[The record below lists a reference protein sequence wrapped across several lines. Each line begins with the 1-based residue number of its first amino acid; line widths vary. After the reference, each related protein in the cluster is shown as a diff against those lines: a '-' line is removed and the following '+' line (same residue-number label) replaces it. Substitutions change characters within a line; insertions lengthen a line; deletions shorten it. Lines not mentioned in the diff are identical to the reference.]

1 MELSTEGS
9 MRLTLFAGI
18 PTVALLLISCA
29 RSDDPTPG
37 PATDASITAAVKT
50 ELLADSFTPALHIH
64 VATKDRV
71 VTLSGKVKSR
81 AEKDEAV
88 RVARAVGG
96 VSAVQD
102 ELDIHQ
108 NF

>member
-1 MELSTEGS
+1 
-9 MRLTLFAGI
+9 MRLNRLAAISTF
-18 PTVALLLISCA
+18 ALLIGGCA

-37 PATDASITAAVKT
+37 SLTDASITAAVKT
-50 ELLADSFTPALHIH
+50 HLFADNFTPALHIN

-71 VTLSGKVKSR
+71 VTLTGKVKSR
-81 AEKDEAV
+81 DDKEEAV

-96 VSAVQD
+96 VRDVHD

>member
-1 MELSTEGS
+1 MQLQLIAFIS
-9 MRLTLFAGI
+9 AG
-18 PTVALLLISCA
+18 ALLVSGCA

-50 ELLADSFTPALHIH
+50 ELLVDSFTPALHIH
-64 VATKDRV
+64 VVTKDRV
-71 VTLSGKVKSR
+71 VTLTGKVKSR
-81 AEKDEAV
+81 EDKVEAV

>member
-1 MELSTEGS
+1 
-9 MRLTLFAGI
+9 MRLTLL
-18 PTVALLLISCA
+18 TLLTYALLVSGCA
-29 RSDDPTPG
+29 RSDDATPG

-50 ELLADSFTPALHIH
+50 ELLAKSFTPALHIH
-64 VATKDRV
+64 VVTKDRV

-81 AEKDEAV
+81 DDKEEAV

-96 VSAVQD
+96 VRDVLDQ
-102 ELDIHQ
+102 LDIHQ

>member
-1 MELSTEGS
+1 
-9 MRLTLFAGI
+9 MRLNLLASLVGLTLL
-18 PTVALLLISCA
+18 TVGCA

-37 PATDASITAAVKT
+37 PLTDASITAAVKT
-50 ELLADSFTPALHIH
+50 NLFADNFTPALHIN

-71 VTLSGKVKSR
+71 VTLTGKVKSR
-81 AEKDEAV
+81 DDKEEAV

-96 VSAVQD
+96 VRTVQD
-102 ELDIHQ
+102 ELEIHQ